1 MKVVTK
7 NKKAFFNYDIIDTYE
22 AGISLVGSEV
32 KALREGRISIKESYV
47 DIRDG
52 EVFLLSCH
60 ISHYEAANRFNH
72 DPLRDRKLL
81 LHRRE
86 IKRLIGKVKQKGLTI
101 VPTKVVI
108 NDKGLVKIE
117 ISLAR
122 GKKVYEKRE
131 AIKERDRERDMRA
144 ELKRIRKG

>member
-1 MKVVTK
+1 MRLVAK

-22 AGISLVGSEV
+22 AGIALVGSEV
-32 KALREGRISIKESYV
+32 KSIREGRISIKESYV
-47 DIRDG
+47 DIKDG
-52 EVFLLSCH
+52 EVHLLNCH

-86 IKRLIGKVKQKGLTI
+86 IKRLIGKIKQKGLTI
-101 VPTKVVI
+101 IPTKVVI
-108 NDKGLVKIE
+108 NDKGFVKVE

-131 AIKERDRERDMRA
+131 AIKERDQERDMRA
-144 ELKRIRKG
+144 ELKRYRRE

>member
-1 MKVVTK
+1 MKVVAK
-7 NKKAFFNYDIIDTYE
+7 NKKAFFNYDIIDTFE

-47 DIRDG
+47 DIKDG
-52 EVFLLSCH
+52 EVFLLNCH

-72 DPLRDRKLL
+72 NPLRDRKLL

-101 VPTKVVI
+101 IPTKVVI
-108 NDKGLVKIE
+108 NDKGLVKVE